1 MVSGLSAQPVRAQT
15 CLATK
20 NDAAQLL
27 RRPAVAPP
35 ETTVFA
41 VIGMVVFAR
50 FRSPSADAILAA
62 AHFDDA
68 VFLRMER
75 DAPIETVAAEIKQLA
90 AGIPVL
96 VSASSVLAVWYS
108 GWLHVRTVL

>member
-1 MVSGLSAQPVRAQT
+1 MCALK
-15 CLATK
+15 LALGRKT
-20 NDAAQLL
+20 DAAQLL

-41 VIGMVVFAR
+41 VIGMVVFAW

-75 DAPIETVAAEIKQLA
+75 DAPIETIAAEIKQLT

-96 VSASSVLAVWYS
+96 GQCVERIGRMVFRMAA
-108 GWLHVRTVL
+108 RQTVL